1 MSDITVNINGIECKA
16 KEGEFILNIARRNG
30 IYIPALCYLSECSP
44 TLACRLCLVEADGKR
59 VYSCNAKAKDGMQ
72 IITDNEE
79 IARERRSIMEVYDV
93 NHPLQCG
100 VCDQSGECELQNN
113 TLYMQVDSQ
122 SYAIA
127 DCDRSPKKWGL
138 INYDPA
144 LCIVCERCVTVCKD
158 MIGDS
163 ALKTVKRG
171 GEPLDKGYKESM
183 PKDAYAMWNK
193 LQKSLIGTVTGEKLD
208 CTFCGECISVCPVG
222 ALVSSDFKYN
232 SNAWE
237 LEKIPASNP
246 HSSDCSQ
253 IFYEV
258 RHESIDNPE
267 KKIFRVT
274 NEFHY
279 QKINGAARFGFDFA
293 NLNVKKDKKAF
304 ECAIEAFKKAD
315 TIKFDSFITNEEA
328 LILQKLKDK
337 FGYKLINTQAKAYK
351 EFLHEFSKQSGHML
365 FEGDLKT
372 IKSSNFIVCVGS
384 AVKTDSPNTG
394 YAFNNAL
401 TMNKGAG
408 LYFHPVGDPVVQGYA
423 KNLLQIEHKIGSE
436 EAILYL
442 LIDLFV
448 KKDELSNEITEI
460 LNSFKEVKKIKQ
472 KKTVTKKEIIDG
484 EEKEIKEEIEEEVEV
499 QTNKLYEIIGLPD
512 NFDEKLD
519 KFLLKKDKFSL
530 ILGEDL
536 YTHKRAKNIA
546 LLAGLIERY
555 SDFNVVIIPPQ
566 TNSLG
571 VSLICDLDFEEG
583 DYTIGYNVKGDF
595 TLSALGDGDLDIPAL
610 NQQEGTFVNIDK
622 RVVPTNAA
630 VAYGGYT
637 LNDIANKLGLKAEYT
652 INYTKELPKSKGFK
666 EIEFDDLPNYFDNAG
681 NEHRGYLLEN
691 KSRRTKLRIP
701 EELEEIESFD
711 GIVVYRCEPVLQFS
725 KFTNKAK
732 QLKRDGALFASKDFM
747 DKYNLNENDIVEIS
761 NENISITTKVQLDN
775 KITGDIPY
783 LPTFDEKL
791 DVSGIFKNGY
801 RYAKV
806 NLKKV

>member
-1 MSDITVNINGIECKA
+1 MSDITININGKECKA
-16 KEGEFILNIARRNG
+16 QEGEFILNIARRNN

-59 VYSCNAKAKDGMQ
+59 VYSCNTKAKDGMQ
-72 IITDNEE
+72 IITDNED
-79 IARERRSIMEVYDV
+79 IAKERRAIMEVYDV

-113 TLYMQVDSQ
+113 NLYMQVDSQ

-138 INYDPA
+138 INYDPS

-171 GEPLDKGYKESM
+171 GEALDKGYKESM

-193 LQKSLIGTVTGEKLD
+193 LQKSLIGTVSGETLD

-222 ALVSSDFKYN
+222 ALVSSNFKYT

-237 LEKIPASNP
+237 LTRIPASNP
-246 HSSDCSQ
+246 HSSDCAQ

-258 RHESIDNPE
+258 RHESIDNPQ

-293 NLNVKKDKKAF
+293 NENVKKDEEAFKKAV
-304 ECAIEAFKKAD
+304 EAFKKAD

-328 LILQKLKDK
+328 LMLQKLKEK
-337 FGYKLINTQAKAYK
+337 LGYKLINNSAKAYK
-351 EFLHEFSKQSGHML
+351 EFLDEFSKESGHTL
-365 FEGDLKT
+365 YKGNLKT
-372 IKSSNFIVCVGS
+372 IKESNFIISVGS
-384 AVKTDSPNTG
+384 AVKSDSPNTG
-394 YAFNNAL
+394 FAFNNAL

-408 LYFHPVGDPVVQGYA
+408 LYFHPVGDPIVQGYA
-423 KNLLQIEHKIGSE
+423 KNILQIENKIGSE
-436 EAILYL
+436 EAIMYL
-442 LIDLFV
+442 ILDKFADKESLP
-448 KKDELSNEITEI
+448 TEI
-460 LNSFKEVKKIKQ
+460 KEKLDGFKSI
-472 KKTVTKKEIIDG
+472 KKETITKEIDG
-484 EEKEIKEEIEEEVEV
+484 ENVEESIEKEV
-499 QTNKLYEIIGLPD
+499 NSLYEMIGINED
-512 NFDEKLD
+512 FDEKLT
-519 KFLLKKDKFSL
+519 KFLAKKDKFSL

-555 SDFNVVIIPPQ
+555 SDFDVVIIPPQ

-571 VSLICDLDFEEG
+571 VSLICDLDDKEG
-583 DYTIGYNVKGDF
+583 DYSIGYNVKGDF
-595 TLSALGDGDLDIPAL
+595 TLSALGDGDLDMPAL
-610 NQQEGTFVNIDK
+610 NQQEGTFVSIDK

-630 VAYGGYT
+630 VKYNGYT
-637 LNDIANKLGLKAEYT
+637 LNDIANELGLQAAYT
-652 INYTKELPKSKGFK
+652 IDYTKQLPKLKGFK

-691 KSRRTKLRIP
+691 KTRRTKLRIP
-701 EELEEIESFD
+701 EEIEEIESFD
-711 GIVVYRCEPVLQFS
+711 GVVVYRCEPVLQFS
-725 KFTNKAK
+725 SFTNKCK
-732 QLKRDGALFASKDFM
+732 QLKTNGGLYASQDFLEKFELSEG
-747 DKYNLNENDIVEIS
+747 DEV
-761 NENISITTKVQLDN
+761 SITKDDTTLKTKVILDN
-775 KITGDIPY
+775 KIKGLIPY
-783 LPTFDEKL
+783 LPTFDKEL
-791 DVSGIFKNGY
+791 DSFGIFKEGY

-806 NLKKV
+806 NIEKV

>member
-1 MSDITVNINGIECKA
+1 MGDIVVTINNKECRA
-16 KEGEFILNIARRNG
+16 KEGEYILNIARRND

-72 IITDNEE
+72 IITDSKE
-79 IARERRSIMEVYDV
+79 IAKERRAIMEVYDV

-113 TLYMQVDSQ
+113 NLYMQVDSQ
-122 SYAIA
+122 NYAIA

-138 INYDPA
+138 ISYDPA

-158 MIGDS
+158 MIGDA
-163 ALKTVKRG
+163 ALKTIKRG

-193 LQKSLIGTVTGEKLD
+193 LQKSIIGTVSGEMLD

-222 ALVSSDFKYN
+222 AMVSSDFKYS

-237 LEKIPASNP
+237 LAKIPAANP
-246 HSSDCSQ
+246 HSSDCAQ

-258 RHESIDNPE
+258 GDRSIDNPSR
-267 KKIFRVT
+267 KIFRVT

-279 QKINGAARFGFDFA
+279 QKINAAARFGFDFA
-293 NLNVKKDKKAF
+293 NEDAKRDKKAF
-304 ECAIEAFKKAD
+304 QKALEAFKKAD

-328 LILQKLKDK
+328 LILQKLKEK
-337 FGYKLINTQAKAYK
+337 FGYKLVNSSAKAYK
-351 EFLHEFSKQSGHML
+351 EFLENFSKNSGNL
-365 FEGDLKT
+365 LYKGDLKT
-372 IKSSNFIVCVGS
+372 IKLSNFIISVGS
-384 AVKTDSPNTG
+384 AIKTDSPNTG

-408 LYFHPVGDPVVQGYA
+408 IYFHPIGDPIVQGYA
-423 KNLLQIEHKIGSE
+423 KNILQIENKIGSE
-436 EAILYL
+436 EAIMYL
-442 LIDLFV
+442 ILDKFANKEALP
-448 KKDELSNEITEI
+448 NEIINILENFKSLIKETIVKEI
-460 LNSFKEVKKIKQ
+460 DGKKVEEIIEKEV
-472 KKTVTKKEIIDG
+472 
-484 EEKEIKEEIEEEVEV
+484 
-499 QTNKLYEIIGLPD
+499 NSLYDMIGLGED
-512 NFDEKLD
+512 FDEKVT
-519 KFLLKKDKFSL
+519 KFLAKKDKFSL

-555 SDFNVVIIPPQ
+555 SDFDVVIIPPQ

-571 VSLICDLDFEEG
+571 VSLICDLDDEEG

-595 TLSALGDGDLDIPAL
+595 VLSALGDGDLDMPAL

-630 VAYGGYT
+630 LPYNGYT
-637 LNDIANKLGLKAEYT
+637 LNDIANKLGLKATYT
-652 INYTKELPKSKGFK
+652 IDYTKELPKSKGFK
-666 EIEFDDLPNYFDNAG
+666 EVEFDELPNYFDNAG
-681 NEHRGYLLEN
+681 VEHRGYLLEN
-691 KSRRTKLRIP
+691 KTRKTKLKIP
-701 EELEEIESFD
+701 EDIEEIESFD
-711 GIVVYRCEPVLQFS
+711 GVVVYRCEPVDQFNH
-725 KFTNKAK
+725 FTNKCK
-732 QLKRDGALFASKDFM
+732 QLKSSGGLYASQEFLEKF
-747 DKYNLNENDIVEIS
+747 NLNEGDDVKITNKQTS
-761 NENISITTKVQLDN
+761 LTTKVILDN
-775 KITGDIPY
+775 KIVGDTPY
-783 LPTFDEKL
+783 LPTFDREL
-791 DVSGIFKNGY
+791 DSLRIFDKGY

-806 NLKKV
+806 KIKKV

>member
-1 MSDITVNINGIECKA
+1 MSDITININGKECKA

-59 VYSCNAKAKDGMQ
+59 VYSCNAKAKEGMQ
-72 IITDNEE
+72 VITDNEE
-79 IARERRSIMEVYDV
+79 IAKERRSIMEVYDV

-113 TLYMQVDSQ
+113 NLYMQVDSQ
-122 SYAIA
+122 NYAIA

-158 MIGDS
+158 MIGDA

-171 GEPLDKGYKESM
+171 GELLDKSYKESM

-193 LQKSLIGTVTGEKLD
+193 LQKSLIGTVSGEALD

-222 ALVSSDFKYN
+222 ALVSSDFKYS

-237 LEKIPASNP
+237 LTRVPAANP
-246 HSSDCSQ
+246 HSSDCAQ
-253 IFYEV
+253 IFYEI
-258 RHESIDNPE
+258 RHESIDNPK

-293 NLNVKKDKKAF
+293 NEDVKKDEEAFKK
-304 ECAIEAFKKAD
+304 AIEAFKKAN

-328 LILQKLKDK
+328 LILQKLKEK
-337 FGYKLINTQAKAYK
+337 FGYKLINNSAKAYK
-351 EFLHEFSKQSGHML
+351 EFLDEFSKESGHTL
-365 FEGDLKT
+365 YKGDLKS
-372 IKSSNFIVCVGS
+372 IKESNFIVSVGS
-384 AVKTDSPNTG
+384 AIKTDSPNTG

-408 LYFHPVGDPVVQGYA
+408 LYFHPIGDPIVQGYA
-423 KNLLQIEHKIGSE
+423 RNILQIENKIGSE
-436 EAILYL
+436 EAIMYL
-442 LIDLFV
+442 LLEKFAD
-448 KKDELSNEITEI
+448 KDTLPNEIKER
-460 LNSFKEVKKIKQ
+460 LESFKSI
-472 KKTVTKKEIIDG
+472 KKETIIKEVDG
-484 EEKEIKEEIEEEVEV
+484 EKVEEIVEKEINSLYGMIGIDEEFDA
-499 QTNKLYEIIGLPD
+499 KLT
-512 NFDEKLD
+512 
-519 KFLLKKDKFSL
+519 KFLAKKDKFSL

-555 SDFNVVIIPPQ
+555 SNFEVVIIPPQ

-571 VSLICDLDFEEG
+571 VSLICELDDNEG

-595 TLSALGDGDLDIPAL
+595 VLSSLGDGDIDMPAL
-610 NQQEGTFVNIDK
+610 NQQEGTFTNIDK

-630 VAYGGYT
+630 LSYEGYT
-637 LNDIANKLGLKAEYT
+637 LNDIANELGVKATYT
-652 INYTKELPKSKGFK
+652 IDYTKKLPKSKGFK
-666 EIEFDDLPNYFDNAG
+666 EVEFDDLPNYFDNAG

-691 KSRRTKLRIP
+691 KIRRTKLRIP
-701 EELEEIESFD
+701 DEIDEIESFD
-711 GIVVYRCEPVLQFS
+711 GAVVYRCEPVLQFS
-725 KFTNKAK
+725 PFTNKCK
-732 QLKRDGALFASKDFM
+732 QIKSDGGL
-747 DKYNLNENDIVEIS
+747 YIS
-761 NENISITTKVQLDN
+761 NEFMEKYELNEGDKVIISKEGVTLTAKVILDN
-775 KITGDIPY
+775 KITGNIPY
-783 LPTFDEKL
+783 LPTFDKEL
-791 DVSGIFKNGY
+791 DVFGIFNEGY

-806 NLKKV
+806 KIEKV